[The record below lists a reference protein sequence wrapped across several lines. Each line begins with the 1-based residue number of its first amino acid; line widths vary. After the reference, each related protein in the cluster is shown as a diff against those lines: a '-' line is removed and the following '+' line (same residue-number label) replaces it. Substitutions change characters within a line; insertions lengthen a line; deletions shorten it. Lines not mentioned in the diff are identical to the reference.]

1 MLHHAT
7 GRAERRK
14 LPTYKADGTDATQ
27 RQPEAQETA
36 NEPILISEWV
46 WVCLA
51 CTYIWSHVEFPDPAD
66 AASSGHAGPGHPL
79 VNVCPIMPNL
89 HDPWPVPN
97 PSLSVQSTP
106 QSFRSLVSQAH
117 SLLGRNPTRLLPSKQ
132 GRRTCRTSK
141 LCRQP
146 KLTHADSLTHSL
158 IGYRYEYLL

>member
-1 MLHHAT
+1 MYAASCNRPCRKKETSNLQ
-7 GRAERRK
+7 GRRHGYDTA
-14 LPTYKADGTDATQ
+14 PA
-27 RQPEAQETA
+27 EAQETA

-97 PSLSVQSTP
+97 PGLSVQSTP

-141 LCRQP
+141 
-146 KLTHADSLTHSL
+146 ASYVDSQN
-158 IGYRYEYLL
+158 